1 MTRKLPK
8 KTPRYGI
15 KFFAK
20 QIILIFRDVFLM
32 LTFIATILFGYIYFK
47 TPAAA
52 TLLKRPV
59 SQTTIIYDR
68 TGEHILYEI
77 HGEENRKI
85 IPHDQIPDVARI
97 ATIAAE
103 DDSFYEHHG
112 IDFFSILRALK
123 VDIESNSIQQG
134 GSTITQQL
142 ARNALL
148 TRDKTIQRKLAEITL
163 AIKIEQKYSKDQ
175 ILDMYFNE
183 IPYGSNTY
191 GIESASETFFG
202 KKSNDLTLDEA
213 AFLAALPKAPTF
225 YSPYGENKNNLEARR
240 NKILDRIASL
250 GLIDPLKVAEAKK
263 IDTLKKV
270 VPFSQSI
277 EAPHFVMYVRDEL
290 EKMYG
295 KTAMEEGGLK
305 VYTTLNYDMQ
315 KNAEK
320 IITEEAVGN
329 MKRYGASN
337 AALVSLD
344 PTNGE
349 ILAMVGSKNYFDTS
363 IDGQVNVALSPRQPG
378 SSFKPFA
385 YAAAFEKGYQPET
398 LLLDAQTN
406 FGPDGSGRSYIPKNY
421 DGKFHGIVS
430 MRQALA
436 MSLNIPAVK
445 TLYLASIDNT
455 IELAHRLGITTLND
469 RQRYGLSLVLGGGE
483 VKLLDM
489 ASGFSVFANDGKK
502 NAPEAILKIV
512 DSKGKVYISARQENI
527 PVMDEQVA
535 RKINSILSDNAS
547 RVPIFGPNNRLFI
560 PGKTVAAKT
569 GTTQEYRDA
578 WTIGYTP
585 YLVTGV
591 WAGNNDNHPMRS
603 GADGSYVAAPI
614 WNKFMSQAI
623 QNHPDENFVAYNNV
637 ENNIQSIPQSI
648 EVAYF
653 RKKSGKKIS
662 EEKAKKLDP
671 SKIEM
676 RPIEDSSAININQ
689 SYLAIDRTLANDP
702 MIKNWNSIPP
712 SNENN

>member
-1 MTRKLPK
+1 M
-8 KTPRYGI
+8 
-15 KFFAK
+15 
-20 QIILIFRDVFLM
+20 
-32 LTFIATILFGYIYFK
+32 
-47 TPAAA
+47 
-52 TLLKRPV
+52 
-59 SQTTIIYDR
+59 
-68 TGEHILYEI
+68 YEM

-85 IPHDQIPDVARI
+85 IPHEQIPDVARI

-103 DDSFYEHHG
+103 DDSFYAHHG
-112 IDFFSILRALK
+112 IDFLAVLRALMIN
-123 VDIESNSIQQG
+123 IESNSIQQG

-148 TRDKTIQRKLAEITL
+148 TREKTLQRKLSEATL
-163 AIKIEQKYSKDQ
+163 AVKIEQKYSKDQ

-191 GIESASETFFG
+191 GIESASEKFFG
-202 KKSNDLTLDEA
+202 KKAVELTLDEA
-213 AFLAALPKAPTF
+213 AFLAALPKAPTY
-225 YSPYGENKNNLEARR
+225 YSPYGKNTFALKVRQ

-250 GLIDPLKVAEAKK
+250 GLIDSEKINEAKK
-263 IDTLKKV
+263 IDTFAKII
-270 VPFSQSI
+270 PFSEAI

-295 KTAMEEGGLK
+295 KKAMKEGGLK
-305 VYTTLNYDMQ
+305 VYTTLDYDMQ

-320 IITEEAVGN
+320 IISEEADGN
-329 MKRYGASN
+329 LKKYGASN

-344 PTNGE
+344 PKNGE
-349 ILAMVGSKNYFDTS
+349 ILAMVGSKNYFDAS

-385 YAAAFEKGYQPET
+385 YATAFEKGYQPET

-406 FGPDGSGRSYIPKNY
+406 FGPDGSGRAYIPQNY
-421 DGKFHGIVS
+421 DGKFHGVVS

-436 MSLNIPAVK
+436 MSLNVPAVK
-445 TLYLASIDNT
+445 TLYLASIDKT

-469 RQRYGLSLVLGGGE
+469 RPRYGLSLVLGGGE

-489 ASGFSVFANDGKK
+489 ASGFSVFANDGKR
-502 NAPEAILKIV
+502 NSPEAILKIV
-512 DSKGKVYISARQENI
+512 DSKGKIYTSNAEKNI
-527 PVMDEQVA
+527 PVLDEQIA

-547 RVPIFGPNNRLFI
+547 RVPIFGPNNSLFI

-591 WAGNNDNHPMRS
+591 WAGNNDNHSMRY

-623 QNHPDENFVAYNNV
+623 QNHPNETFLAYNKV
-637 ENNIQSIPQSI
+637 ENKSVDVVPQVQI
-648 EVAYF
+648 AYF
-653 RKKSGKKIS
+653 RKNSGKKIS
-662 EEKAKKLDP
+662 EEKAKKADP

-676 RPIEDSSAININQ
+676 RTTENQSSININQ
-689 SYLAIDRTLANDP
+689 SYLAIDRTLVNDP
-702 MIKNWNSIPP
+702 MVRRWETITD
-712 SNENN
+712 NETN

>member
-1 MTRKLPK
+1 MPK
-8 KTPRYGI
+8 KKTKKTTPYGI

-20 QIILIFRDVFLM
+20 QTILVFRDVFLM
-32 LTFIATILFGYIYFK
+32 LTFIATVLFGYIYFK

-52 TLLKRPV
+52 TLLKRPI

-68 TGEHILYEI
+68 AGEHILYEI

-85 IPHDQIPDVARI
+85 IPHEQIPAVARI

-103 DDSFYEHHG
+103 DDSFYTHHG
-112 IDFFSILRALK
+112 IDFFAIIRALK
-123 VDIESNSIQQG
+123 IDIESNSIQQG

-163 AIKIEQKYSKDQ
+163 AIKIENKYSKDQ

-191 GIESASETFFG
+191 GIEAASETFFG
-202 KKSNDLTLDEA
+202 KKASDLNLDEA
-213 AFLAALPKAPTF
+213 AFLVALPKAPTY
-225 YSPYGENKNNLEARR
+225 YSPYGENKMNLEARR

-250 GLIDPLKVAEAKK
+250 GLIDPQKVTEAKK

-320 IITEEAVGN
+320 IISEEADGN

-349 ILAMVGSKNYFDTS
+349 ILAMVGSKNYFDSS

-406 FGPDGSGRSYIPKNY
+406 FGPDGSGRPYIPQNY
-421 DGKFHGIVS
+421 DGKFHGVVS

-455 IELAHRLGITTLND
+455 IELAHRMGITTLND

-489 ASGFSVFANDGKK
+489 VSGFSVFANDGRG
-502 NAPEAILKIV
+502 NHPEAILKIV
-512 DSKGKVYISARQENI
+512 DSKGKVYTSTRQENI
-527 PVMDEQVA
+527 PVLDEQVA

-547 RVPIFGPNNRLFI
+547 RIPIFGPNNRLFI

-591 WAGNNDNHPMRS
+591 WAGNNDNHSMGY

-614 WNKFMSQAI
+614 WNRFMSQAI
-623 QNHPDENFVAYNNV
+623 QNHSDETFVAYNRV
-637 ENNIQSIPQSI
+637 ENKSIATVAPQAQI
-648 EVAYF
+648 AYF
-653 RKKSGKKIS
+653 RKNSGKRIS
-662 EEKAKKLDP
+662 EKKAMKADQ
-671 SKIEM
+671 SKIEI
-676 RPIEDSSAININQ
+676 RTIGDSSTNINQ
-689 SYLAIDRTLANDP
+689 SYFAIDRTLANDP
-702 MIKNWNSIPP
+702 MIKNWISTPP
-712 SNENN
+712 SKENN